1 VDDVKDL
8 VPPDQNRE
16 RRQWR
21 AVQEPDGASSLLFSN
36 SRLMEVEGH
45 HSGVAVDALRLGTTG
60 ITFARVISGGHEVAL
75 EDPDCVT
82 ILVPTKGRLAMEI
95 GGAEYSFDRGTMV
108 MVEAE
113 KRRTRVTAPKDGPFL
128 ATTMLVPRYM
138 VPLLDEGGAGK
149 PGRTTSRAAWSVDTV
164 FARQMRQLLPD
175 LADDLFRQRD
185 RLFTP
190 RARDEV
196 ICLIK
201 DLVSEGLGKEGPTVR
216 PGSGISEFR
225 RVSRACDIIR
235 ARSDEALSL
244 TRLAAELEV
253 SPRWL
258 QLSFQS
264 VEGMSPREYLQRV
277 RLERVRERLLSRDET
292 DSVTS
297 AAMDCGFL
305 HLGRFSQA
313 YRRAFGELP
322 SETIRRRGGQR
333 TQS

>member
-1 VDDVKDL
+1 MTNL
-8 VPPDQNRE
+8 VTSDQNRE
-16 RRQWR
+16 RRQTR
-21 AVQEPDGASSLLFSN
+21 GVHDPDGSSSLLFSN
-36 SRLMEVEGH
+36 SRLKEIDGRR
-45 HSGVAVDALRLGTTG
+45 SGILVDALRLGATG

-82 ILVPTKGRLAMEI
+82 ILVPTKGRLEMET
-95 GGAEYSFDRGTMV
+95 GGAEYSFDRGSIV
-108 MVEAE
+108 MVAAE
-113 KRRTRVTAPKDGPFL
+113 KRRTRVIAPKDGPFV
-128 ATTMLVPRYM
+128 ATTVLVPRYM
-138 VPLLDEGGAGK
+138 VPALAGGGAGK
-149 PGRTTSRAAWSVDTV
+149 PGRTTGRAAWNVQTA

-175 LADDLFRQRD
+175 LADDLFRQED
-185 RLFTP
+185 QQFTP

-196 ICLIK
+196 IGLIK
-201 DLVSEGLGKEGPTVR
+201 DLVSEGLGKEGPAVR

-244 TRLAAELEV
+244 TGLAAELEV

-264 VEGMSPREYLQRV
+264 VEGTSPREYLQRV
-277 RLERVRERLLSRDET
+277 RLGRVRERLLSRDET

-322 SETIRRRGGQR
+322 SETIRRRCGQR